1 MNWSRIVAGVTV
13 AGYLYLPGIRCSN
26 GVVGRHEHFSWG
38 TAHLLAELIPLLVI
52 IAVIGWHQTW
62 RGCFVH
68 GGTLAASTVVLYW
81 LSEMLGVATSNQP
94 IDSGSWYLYLMA
106 FIVGYGLPLLCS
118 RGAKAAHARLTRAPR
133 PPPTAWGLVQFICGI
148 GLVLCGILISV

>member
-1 MNWSRIVAGVTV
+1 MNWSRIVAGVAV
-13 AGYLYLPGIRCSN
+13 AGYLYLPGIRCIN

-68 GGTLAASTVVLYW
+68 GGSLAASTVVLYW
-81 LSEMLGVATSNQP
+81 LSEMLGLATSNQP
-94 IDSGSWYLYLMA
+94 IDSGSWYHPDGIHRRLRITVAVLA
-106 FIVGYGLPLLCS
+106 GCQS
-118 RGAKAAHARLTRAPR
+118 RPCKTH
-133 PPPTAWGLVQFICGI
+133 
-148 GLVLCGILISV
+148 